1 MDLAYRDY
9 GLKICENQVI
19 KWFYMK
25 FVATEML
32 RRVAELKKINFYEIL
47 DENGYLTYF
56 FEKIY

>member
-1 MDLAYRDY
+1 MDLADRDY

-32 RRVAELKKINFYEIL
+32 RRVAELKK
-47 DENGYLTYF
+47 
-56 FEKIY
+56 K